1 MTTAPGAF
9 FNRACRLDSRCILR
23 IKMASFTGENLSCIR
38 GERLVLEGINFALE
52 GRGAMILT
60 GPNGAG
66 KSTLLRLM
74 AGLMRPSQG
83 RLLWNDISVSDD
95 ATEHNCRI
103 SYVGH
108 ADAVK
113 PALSVSENV
122 GFWAEINGSKGHT
135 PEQAMTSLGI
145 VHLADLSARYL
156 SAGQRRRVNLCRMLT
171 SGADLWLLDEPT
183 TALDSET
190 SASLGELIAVHRNKG
205 GMVVISTHIE
215 LGISD
220 AVSLPLEVTR

>member
-1 MTTAPGAF
+1 
-9 FNRACRLDSRCILR
+9 
-23 IKMASFTGENLSCIR
+23 MASFAGKNLSCIR

-52 GRGAMILT
+52 DSGAMILT

-74 AGLMRPSQG
+74 AGLMLPSQG
-83 RLLWNDISVSDD
+83 QLLWDGIDISDD
-95 ATEHNCRI
+95 ATEHNSRI

-122 GFWAEINGSKGHT
+122 NFWTEMNGSNGHT
-135 PEQAMTSLGI
+135 SDQAMKALGI
-145 VHLADLSARYL
+145 AHLADLSARYL

-171 SGADLWLLDEPT
+171 SGATLWLLDEPT
-183 TALDSET
+183 TALDNEASV
-190 SASLGELIAVHRNKG
+190 SLGDLIGSHRNNG
-205 GMVVISTHIE
+205 GMVVISTHTD

-220 AVSLPLEVTR
+220 AEALPLEITR

>member
-1 MTTAPGAF
+1 
-9 FNRACRLDSRCILR
+9 
-23 IKMASFTGENLSCIR
+23 MASFTGENLSCIR

-52 GRGAMILT
+52 DRGAIILT

-74 AGLMRPSQG
+74 AGLMHPSQG
-83 RLLWNDISVSDD
+83 HLLWDGINVSDD
-95 ATEHNCRI
+95 AAEHNSRI

-122 GFWAEINGSKGHT
+122 DFWAEMSGSNGHT
-135 PEQAMTSLGI
+135 SGEAMKALGI
-145 VHLADLSARYL
+145 AYLADLSARYL

-171 SGADLWLLDEPT
+171 SGAALWLLDEPT

-190 SASLGELIAVHRNKG
+190 SVSLGELIALHRNNG
-205 GMVVISTHIE
+205 GMVVISTHTD

-220 AVSLPLEVTR
+220 AVSLSLEVTR